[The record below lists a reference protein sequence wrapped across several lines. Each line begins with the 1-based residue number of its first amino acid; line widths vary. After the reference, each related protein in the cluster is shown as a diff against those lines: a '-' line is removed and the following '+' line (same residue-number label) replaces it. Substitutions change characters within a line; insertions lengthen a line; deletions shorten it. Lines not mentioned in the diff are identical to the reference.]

1 MYKNN
6 VLTLHRKNMRLIMKR
21 DNTAVRRIFSTIESR
36 MKEMNVSFYRLK
48 KDLDISEVTLT
59 RLRRGIGGC
68 NVNTIARIAEYFGM
82 ELVLKQK
89 EENEDNN

>member
-6 VLTLHRKNMRLIMKR
+6 VLTLHQNMRHNMNR
-21 DNTAVRRIFSTIESR
+21 DNTAVRRIFSTIEER
-36 MKEMNVSFYRLK
+36 MKEMNVSYYRLN
-48 KDLDISEVTLT
+48 KDLDISDITLK

-68 NVNTIARIAEYFGM
+68 NVSTIARIAEYLGM

-89 EENEDNN
+89 KENENNN

>member
-1 MYKNN
+1 
-6 VLTLHRKNMRLIMKR
+6 MKR
-21 DNTAVRRIFSTIESR
+21 DNTAVRRIFSIIEER
-36 MKEMNVSFYRLK
+36 MKGMNVSFYRINR
-48 KDLDISEVTLT
+48 DLDISDITLK

-68 NVNTIARIAEYFGM
+68 NVNTIARIAEYLGM